1 MFSSMRILKQ
11 QLKDQKVL
19 FLGAG
24 SAATGIAHL
33 IADAMV
39 EEGLTREEALA
50 RIKLFDSKGLVT
62 KKRSAPLTSAKMPF
76 AAEDAPAET
85 FLEAIREIQPTAII
99 GVSAQ
104 GGAFT
109 KECLEE
115 MAKINE
121 RPIIFALSN
130 PTSKAAIS
138 ATVTSK
144 TAARALR
151 VSSPGRSPFSIR
163 WIVRTLRPAISA
175 SCSWDQARCSR
186 NCLT

>member
-76 AAEDAPAET
+76 AAEDAYFSSTSRERGPICPS
-85 FLEAIREIQPTAII
+85 AI
-99 GVSAQ
+99 
-104 GGAFT
+104 
-109 KECLEE
+109 
-115 MAKINE
+115 
-121 RPIIFALSN
+121 
-130 PTSKAAIS
+130 
-138 ATVTSK
+138 
-144 TAARALR
+144 LR
-151 VSSPGRSPFSIR
+151 KPCFS
-163 WIVRTLRPAISA
+163 
-175 SCSWDQARCSR
+175 
-186 NCLT
+186 